1 MTAEDKIVVNPNAAD
16 LETLMT
22 LPGVGEAMGQR
33 ILDARPFED
42 LEDMQRVNGLGPSTL
57 ARLEPFL
64 HFESGAES
72 DATVAHSV
80 EAGKEDK
87 ALSKQGTSVDG
98 RRPKIAAGPKRS
110 KSKRQPLLPF
120 SLSIAQEQ
128 WGLMIIT
135 IGVSV
140 LLSILL
146 TLSVIAGINGTL
158 DLGKHAAVRQ
168 LESQLG
174 ALQVEVDGAVSRLDA
189 INLRLE
195 AIEGLSG
202 RVQIVEDQFTTLRE
216 DVSGSLDDVAE
227 MQTQIEGIH
236 ADIDSIT
243 HSIERFDQFLQ
254 GLRQLI
260 MEALPVLDT
269 TTP

>member
-1 MTAEDKIVVNPNAAD
+1 
-16 LETLMT
+16 
-22 LPGVGEAMGQR
+22 
-33 ILDARPFED
+33 
-42 LEDMQRVNGLGPSTL
+42 MQRVNGLGPSTL

-72 DATVAHSV
+72 SADVAPT
-80 EAGKEDK
+80 ENEGKESK
-87 ALSKQGTSVDG
+87 APSKLGTPVDG
-98 RRPKIAAGPKRS
+98 RRPKAAAGLKRS
-110 KSKRQPLLPF
+110 RSKRQPLLPF

-128 WGLMIIT
+128 WGLLIVT
-135 IGVSV
+135 VGVSV
-140 LLSILL
+140 LLSVLL

-174 ALQVEVDGAVSRLDA
+174 ALQVELDGAISRLDA
-189 INLRLE
+189 VNLRLE

-202 RVQIVEDQFTTLRE
+202 RVQIVEDQFTALRE

-227 MQTQIEGIH
+227 MQTQIEEIH
-236 ADIDSIT
+236 TDIDSIT
-243 HSIERFDQFLQ
+243 QSIERFDQFLQ

-260 MEALPVLDT
+260 MEALPVLET

>member
-1 MTAEDKIVVNPNAAD
+1 MTEEKIIVNPNAAD

-33 ILDARPFED
+33 IMDARPFVD
-42 LEDMQRVNGLGPSTL
+42 LEDLQRVNGLGPSTL

-72 DATVAHSV
+72 GTAGTLS
-80 EAGKEDK
+80 EEGGKEDETI
-87 ALSKQGTSVDG
+87 SKPGMPVDG
-98 RRPKIAAGPKRS
+98 RRPKTAARRKHSRN
-110 KSKRQPLLPF
+110 KRQPLLPF

-128 WGLMIIT
+128 WGLVIVTAGI
-135 IGVSV
+135 SV
-140 LLSILL
+140 LLSVLL
-146 TLSVIAGINGTL
+146 TLSVVAGINGTL
-158 DLGKHAAVRQ
+158 DMGKHAAVRQ

-174 ALQVEVDGAVSRLDA
+174 ALQIDINGAVSRLDA

-202 RVQIVEDQFTTLRE
+202 RVQNVEDQFTTLRE

-227 MQTQIEGIH
+227 MQAQIEEIH
-236 ADIDSIT
+236 NDIDLLTQSIG
-243 HSIERFDQFLQ
+243 RFDQFLQ

-260 MEALPVLDT
+260 MEALPALET